1 MPCVSLLIRGYY
13 YIPHF
18 VQKIDDETEED
29 TALLGKYRRKHEV
42 LTHIPDEAYDA
53 VKMECRT

>member
-1 MPCVSLLIRGYY
+1 MTATPLQLANAMCIIANRGYY

-29 TALLGKYRRKHEV
+29 TALLK
-42 LTHIPDEAYDA
+42 
-53 VKMECRT
+53 